1 MLHFAGRNVLVT
13 GGASG
18 IGAATVEAFLKEGA
32 HVAMADMRRA
42 DGPADAGVVPFFEA
56 DLSDG
61 DSARRVV
68 LQASETLGSLDI
80 LVNSAGIREIVPAL
94 ELDDGQWDR
103 VLDVN
108 LGGTFR
114 CCQAFARLTSDRP
127 RAIVNLSSTASI
139 LASRHR
145 AAYVASKHAV
155 SGLTKQ
161 LALELGPL
169 GIRLNA
175 LAPGV
180 TRTPMTESYF
190 DKPEWV
196 ARLAAAYPLGRVA
209 RPEEVAA
216 AILFLASEA
225 ASFVHGAILPVDGG
239 YTAGKGW

>member
-1 MLHFAGRNVLVT
+1 MTQFEGRTVLVT

-18 IGAATVEAFLKEGA
+18 IGAATVAAFLAQGA
-32 HVAMADMRRA
+32 RVAVADVRRA
-42 DGPADAGVVPFFEA
+42 DGTAGVFDVPFFEA
-56 DLSDG
+56 DLSEPA
-61 DSARRVV
+61 SARGAVR
-68 LQASETLGSLDI
+68 QAAQELGSLDI
-80 LVNSAGIREIVPAL
+80 LVNSAGVREIVPAL
-94 ELDDGQWDR
+94 DLDDERWDH

-114 CCQAFARLTSDRP
+114 CCQAFAKLASDRP
-127 RAIVNLSSTASI
+127 RAIVNLSSTAAI

-145 AAYVASKHAV
+145 TAYVASKHAV

-161 LALELGPL
+161 LALEFGPL
-169 GIRLNA
+169 GIRVNA
-175 LAPGV
+175 VAPGV

-209 RPEEVAA
+209 RVEEVAA
-216 AILFLASEA
+216 AILFLASDA
-225 ASFVHGAILPVDGG
+225 ASFVHGVILPVDGG

>member
-1 MLHFAGRNVLVT
+1 MAQFEGRNVLVT

-18 IGAATVEAFLKEGA
+18 IGAATVAAFLAAGA
-32 HVAMADMRRA
+32 RVAVADVRGAQGQAGGA
-42 DGPADAGVVPFFEA
+42 DVISLEA
-56 DLSDG
+56 DLADAA
-61 DSARRVV
+61 SARGVV
-68 LQASETLGSLDI
+68 RRAAEALGSLEI

-94 ELDDGQWDR
+94 DLDDEQWDH
-103 VLDVN
+103 VIDVN
-108 LGGTFR
+108 LGGVFR
-114 CCQAFARLTSDRP
+114 CCQAFARLGSDKP
-127 RAIVNLSSTASI
+127 RAIVNLSSTAAI

-169 GIRLNA
+169 GIRVNA
-175 LAPGV
+175 VAPGV

-209 RPEEVAA
+209 RAEEVAA
-216 AILFLASEA
+216 AILFLASDA